1 MNTMKKCSTCGQLFA
16 GDLCPK
22 CNEEYKLYRGIE
34 VGQVFKLGTKYSETL
49 GANFL
54 DKGGKT
60 QPMVMGCYG
69 IGVSR
74 TIAAIIEQHHDE
86 NGILWP
92 PAVAPFEAVVLVL
105 NSKDAASMALGEEAY
120 KKLQEAGVDVLLD
133 DREERAGV
141 KFKDADLIGF
151 PVKVIVGEKNAAA
164 GKIEIKKRSEINS
177 QVLPA
182 GELAGTV
189 GKILEEEGLYT

>member
-1 MNTMKKCSTCGQLFA
+1 M
-16 GDLCPK
+16 
-22 CNEEYKLYRGIE
+22 
-34 VGQVFKLGTKYSETL
+34 
-49 GANFL
+49 
-54 DKGGKT
+54 
-60 QPMVMGCYG
+60 
-69 IGVSR
+69 GVSR

-105 NSKDAASMALGEEAY
+105 NSKDAASAALGEEAY

-189 GKILEEEGLYT
+189 EKILEEEGLYT

>member
-1 MNTMKKCSTCGQLFA
+1 MLDIQ
-16 GDLCPK
+16 CPE
-22 CNEEYKLYRGIE
+22 CFNHR
-34 VGQVFKLGTKYSETL
+34 
-49 GANFL
+49 
-54 DKGGKT
+54 
-60 QPMVMGCYG
+60 M
-69 IGVSR
+69 
-74 TIAAIIEQHHDE
+74 AAIIEQHHDE

-105 NSKDAASMALGEEAY
+105 NSKDAASAALGEEAY

-189 GKILEEEGLYT
+189 EKILEEEGLYT